1 MIAGL
6 TVLPI
11 RLRRFGAMCLLG
23 CALWLSGCAA
33 TDVYPLNA
41 NRPVGSFTSDPSL
54 NFGYP
59 FVPPQTAAIGVP
71 PIKIPQFS
79 GRDGQ
84 IFHNALRDR
93 LAPTGLPNAYAFEL
107 IGRSFSVTTSD
118 VNDVLDS
125 DQKLTRYRV
134 SFSYRV
140 NRIDVDGTRT
150 LVFADSKTV
159 DSDFNAPPDD
169 GVFVVDA
176 RQLTSRRQAIEK
188 MADHVHDGLRLQFA
202 RLNYDMGL

>member
-6 TVLPI
+6 PVLPI
-11 RLRRFGAMCLLG
+11 RLCRLGAMCLFG

-41 NRPVGSFTSDPSL
+41 HRPVGIYTSDPSL
-54 NFGYP
+54 NFGYSS
-59 FVPPQTAAIGVP
+59 VPQNRATIGVP

-107 IGRSFSVTTSD
+107 IGQSFSVTTSD

-125 DQKLTRYRV
+125 NQKLTRYRV

-140 NRIDVDGTRT
+140 NHIDVDGTRT
-150 LVFADSKTV
+150 LVFADAKTAY
-159 DSDFNAPPDD
+159 SNFNAPPNDS
-169 GVFVVDA
+169 VFVTDA
-176 RQLTSRRQAIEK
+176 RKLTSRRQAIEK
-188 MADHVHDGLRLQFA
+188 MADYVHDSLRLQFA
-202 RLNYDMGL
+202 RLNYDVGR